1 VKPPK
6 ITFDF
11 PKVILMGLTVVILPL
26 LAYDRLTAIS
36 EVKLLCSI
44 LYCLTGTAIILEV
57 IFAIFIKQPS
67 LEQFKKGHRN
77 FLLKKHIKD
86 NYRLPRKIS
95 IIIVAYLPNE
105 KDLIIETLNHFLFNL
120 RYPSDYEIILA
131 YNSPTVLEI
140 ERDIQLM
147 SQEYPQLKLLR
158 VEGSTSKAENQ
169 NQGINLAS
177 GEMIALFD
185 ADHRPINEDCF
196 ARAWHWI
203 ANGYDVVQGRCAI
216 RNYKDTLITSL
227 VAIEFEIIY
236 GLCHEARSIFTN
248 TAIFG
253 GSNAYWRTDTL
264 KRVKFN
270 KKMLT
275 EDIDATLRL
284 ITSGYKLV
292 HDRTIV
298 ATEEAPSTVKS
309 LWRQR
314 KRWSQG
320 WLECTLGYQGEV
332 IQSKHLNL
340 WQKIHWFYV
349 LGYRELFL
357 PISLQTLGLIFLQWM
372 TGEEVL
378 SEQAHFFLDF
388 TLVYTLI
395 AGWVT
400 LFGAMAIKSQRY
412 DFKVFLIYF
421 IANIPYTIL
430 KIVIS
435 LVAWYDH
442 IAGETSWVVTPRA
455 EKKI

>member
-169 NQGINLAS
+169 NQGINVAS

>member
-6 ITFDF
+6 INFDF

-26 LAYDRLTAIS
+26 FAYDRLTAIS
-36 EVKLLCSI
+36 EIKLLCST

-67 LEQFKKGHRN
+67 LEEFKKGHRN
-77 FLLKKHIKD
+77 FWLKKHIRD

-120 RYPSDYEIILA
+120 KYPSDYEIILA

-140 ERDIQLM
+140 ERDIQSM

-169 NQGINLAS
+169 NQGISVAS

-216 RNYKDTLITSL
+216 RNYKDTMITSL

-253 GSNAYWRTDTL
+253 GSNAYWRTETL

-284 ITSGYKLV
+284 ITHGYKLV

-320 WLECTLGYQGEV
+320 WLECTLGYQGDV
-332 IQSKHLNL
+332 IQSRHLNL
-340 WQKIHWFYV
+340 WQKIHWFYI

-357 PISLQTLGLIFLQWM
+357 PISLQTLGLIFLQWI

-378 SEQAHFFLDF
+378 SEEAHFFLDF

-400 LFGAMAIKSQRY
+400 LFGAIAIKSQRY
-412 DFKVFLIYF
+412 NFKVFLIYF

-430 KIVIS
+430 KIIIS

>member
-1 VKPPK
+1 MKPPK

>member
-1 VKPPK
+1 MKPPK

-169 NQGINLAS
+169 NQGINVAS